1 MRKDA
6 LPHGQASAN
15 RNMGIYSHKIFPR
28 LLDFALGNSAAQKLR
43 QKTLAQA
50 SGSVIEIGFGTGLNL
65 PFYPKEI
72 RQITALDSED
82 FMPELVAGRISRSG
96 LQVDRVQLDAAGNL
110 PFEENSFDTVV
121 STWTMCSIANIH
133 SALLEMR
140 RILKPSGKLLFCEHG
155 RSDEVKTAKW
165 QDRLNPIQNIIGCG
179 CHINRQ
185 ISDLISEAG
194 FEIEELDRFVMKD
207 SPRIMGEMYR
217 GIAGKRG

>member
-1 MRKDA
+1 
-6 LPHGQASAN
+6 
-15 RNMGIYSHKIFPR
+15 MGIYSHKIFPR

-72 RQITALDSED
+72 HHITALDSED
-82 FMPELVAGRISRSG
+82 FLPDLVAARIKQSG
-96 LQVDRVQLDAAGNL
+96 LQIDRVQLDAAGNL
-110 PFEENSFDTVV
+110 PFAENSFDTVV

-133 SALLEMR
+133 GALLEMR

-155 RSDEVKTAKW
+155 RSDEAKTAKW

-185 ISDLISEAG
+185 ISNLITQAG

-217 GIAGKRG
+217 GSAKVQ